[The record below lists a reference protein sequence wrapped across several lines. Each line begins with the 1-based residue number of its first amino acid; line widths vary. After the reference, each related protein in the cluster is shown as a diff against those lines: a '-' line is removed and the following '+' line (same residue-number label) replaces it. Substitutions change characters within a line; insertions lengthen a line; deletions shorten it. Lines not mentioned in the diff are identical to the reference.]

1 MWAETYDR
9 ELEDIFQIQSEVADR
24 IASALQLTLS
34 DVHCEPPVEPKSAV
48 PPSSPDKAASPPE
61 GLGVGLTSDLEAYDL
76 YLRGHYLWNRRSE
89 AALNE
94 SVSHLAAAIERDPE
108 FVRACSALAEAY
120 VTLAV
125 YGLRSAQEVLPLPQG
140 QAGDALRR
148 DPAEAPAGSVLACV
162 RAIYQW
168 KWAQAEAGFAGVIA
182 AAPQYPVAP
191 QWLAM
196 NVLLPQGRFD
206 DAVSQLERARE
217 LDPLSLS
224 VQACFGV
231 VDFMRRDYSRAGETF
246 DTLVLQDPGLQFA
259 HYFGGLNQ
267 LYGGDVDRATESLQR
282 AMEVGGWSPEV
293 AAAVGWPSWLGAR
306 QNAVARPWTRCER
319 RALVAT
325 FHPFV
330 WRCFSRL

>member
-1 MWAETYDR
+1 
-9 ELEDIFQIQSEVADR
+9 
-24 IASALQLTLS
+24 
-34 DVHCEPPVEPKSAV
+34 
-48 PPSSPDKAASPPE
+48 
-61 GLGVGLTSDLEAYDL
+61 
-76 YLRGHYLWNRRSE
+76 
-89 AALNE
+89 
-94 SVSHLAAAIERDPE
+94 
-108 FVRACSALAEAY
+108 
-120 VTLAV
+120 
-125 YGLRSAQEVLPLPQG
+125 
-140 QAGDALRR
+140 
-148 DPAEAPAGSVLACV
+148 
-162 RAIYQW
+162 
-168 KWAQAEAGFAGVIA
+168 
-182 AAPQYPVAP
+182 
-191 QWLAM
+191 M

-306 QNAVARPWTRCER
+306 QNAVGRPWTRCER